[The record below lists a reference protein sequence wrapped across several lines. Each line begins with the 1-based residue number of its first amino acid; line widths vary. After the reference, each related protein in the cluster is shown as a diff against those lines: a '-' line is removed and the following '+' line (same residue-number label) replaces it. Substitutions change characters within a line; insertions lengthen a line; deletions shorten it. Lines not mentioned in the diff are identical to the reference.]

1 MPKYVGVP
9 EIIHHTP
16 TVIAPP
22 DTKDHYPVNPKWK
35 PDPAIYAPVI
45 AYDCRELDKRMGR

>member
-1 MPKYVGVP
+1 MPKYVVVP

-16 TVIAPP
+16 VHVPPP
-22 DTKDHYPVNPKWK
+22 DPTDHYPVNPKWK

-45 AYDCRELDKRMGR
+45 AYDCRLLDQEMGR